1 MWRLDEAKGQ
11 GDLMENI
18 RALDRASLR
27 ANLWLTNDAI
37 TKIISGRRKIL
48 SVLLHVIDSRTSER
62 DADELVEGFTEVS
75 ESISNGLGNNI
86 MEDQIRKL
94 AKSVSNQHE

>member
-1 MWRLDEAKGQ
+1 
-11 GDLMENI
+11 MENI

-37 TKIISGRRKIL
+37 TKMISGRRKIM
-48 SVLLHVIDSRTSER
+48 SVLLHVIDDRMSER
-62 DADELVEGFTEVS
+62 DADELVEGFTEIS
-75 ESISNGLGNNI
+75 ESISIGLGSNI

-94 AKSVSNQHE
+94 AKSVGNRE